1 MATVDLAQVAFEEA
15 QQEFRKKLNNSDL
28 YKEILTTTTVREVY
42 EASRTIQE
50 AAAGKGSMRYLLK
63 IKPFLDRLENFTG
76 VIEVFIQVKPELL
89 ALIWGPIKLL
99 LLYSNQVTTGLQK
112 MADAME
118 KIGHALPQFEILAQ
132 VFKSHDAVKH
142 ALVLFY
148 KDVLDFL
155 RINLDF
161 FHKTRRYTEEA
172 AVHISMLTR

>member
-1 MATVDLAQVAFEEA
+1 MAAVDPAQVAFEEA

-28 YKEILTTTTVREVY
+28 YKEILTTTTVREVQK
-42 EASRTIQE
+42 ASRKIQE
-50 AAAGKGSMRYLLK
+50 AAAGKGSMRRLQQ
-63 IKPFLDRLENFTG
+63 IQPFLDRLEKFTG

-118 KIGHALPQFEILAQ
+118 KIGHALPQFHILAG
-132 VFKSHDAVKH
+132 VFKSDEAVKM

-148 KDVLDFL
+148 KDVLEFL

-161 FHKTRRYTEEA
+161 FHKTRR
-172 AVHISMLTR
+172 